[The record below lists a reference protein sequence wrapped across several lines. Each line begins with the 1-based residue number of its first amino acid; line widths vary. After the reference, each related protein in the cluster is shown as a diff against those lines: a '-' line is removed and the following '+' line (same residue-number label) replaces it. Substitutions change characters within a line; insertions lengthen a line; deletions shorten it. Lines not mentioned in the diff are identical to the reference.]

1 MIFLNWLFPPLPVK
15 YCQILNLGKRMHWLR
30 EIWVN
35 LSTLSVPSLQRSPLE
50 QSRVDRLASQLTL
63 YVMDNDSPSKQV
75 RRELK
80 NLNINLTIK
89 NLKRCHTYQKELLS
103 GGGQAQV
110 PCLRIE
116 CTKNTQWMYDSHD
129 IIDYLNSQ
137 FASKSQDKRLEQAH

>member
-1 MIFLNWLFPPLPVK
+1 
-15 YCQILNLGKRMHWLR
+15 MHWLR
-30 EIWVN
+30 EVWAN
-35 LSTLSVPSLQRSPLE
+35 YTALSAPSVQRTPLE
-50 QSRVDRLASQLTL
+50 QGRVERLANQLTL

-80 NLNINLTIK
+80 NLDVNLTIK

-116 CTKNTQWMYDSHD
+116 CSKNIQWMYHSAD
-129 IIDYLNSQ
+129 IIEYLHGQ
-137 FASKSQDKRLEQAH
+137 FASRSQDKRLEQAH